1 MGPLSPYRVIDLTDD
16 RGNLAG
22 LIFAQLGAEVV
33 AVEPPHGHRTRR
45 MAPFADDRP
54 GTARSLVHR
63 AYNRG
68 KKSPAS
74 RSRSTMSSSSS
85 SIPPTSCSIAESS
98 ISTSANAVKETL
110 D

>member
-1 MGPLSPYRVIDLTDD
+1 MGPLSSYRVIDLTDD

-33 AVEPPHGHRTRR
+33 AVEPPHGQRTRR

-54 GTARSLVHR
+54 GTDRS
-63 AYNRG
+63 
-68 KKSPAS
+68 P
-74 RSRSTMSSSSS
+74 TTSSSSS
-85 SIPPTSCSIAESS
+85 SIPPTSYSIAESS

-110 D
+110 G